1 MTDEN
6 WARRPKEDEPVA
18 EQRSITDEDGR
29 RWTGIVSSGRLEG
42 GEENAEVIFVCE
54 DQPSEIKRVADLGVP
69 PRDADDMWRTIDEN
83 QVEQVFRRSR
93 PA

>member
-18 EQRSITDEDGR
+18 EQRSITDGEGR
-29 RWTGIVSSGRLEG
+29 RWTGIISSGRLEG

-54 DQPSEIKRVADLGVP
+54 DQPSEIKRVANLGVP
-69 PRDADDMWRTIDEN
+69 PRDADDLWRKIGDDE
-83 QVEQVFRRSR
+83 VEAVFKRST